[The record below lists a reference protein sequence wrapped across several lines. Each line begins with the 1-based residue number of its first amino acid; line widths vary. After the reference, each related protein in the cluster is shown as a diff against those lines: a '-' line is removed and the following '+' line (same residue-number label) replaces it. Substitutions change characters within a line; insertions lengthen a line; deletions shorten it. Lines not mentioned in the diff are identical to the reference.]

1 MSRRVIMPVFLGNG
15 GDTPTSNYA
24 VNLSMSMDSNYII
37 SAQLIDQDGNYLG
50 TEQTID
56 LPIESTVV
64 NGTYD
69 SNTKSIILTLNN
81 GNTITIPVADLVSG
95 LQPTIDANNK
105 LNADYI
111 ADGQTN
117 KVFTSSDKQ
126 SLYDAISATSNL
138 GTMAYQDASNYTPSA
153 SLSTV
158 ATSGSYN
165 DLVNKPTIPTATSD
179 LTNDSGFITGITSSD
194 VTTALGYTPSNFSGS
209 YNDLSNKPDLS
220 IYAQSSS
227 LATVATS
234 GDYNDL
240 VNTPDL
246 STFLQKDQYGNV
258 EFNDGVDMTVIG
270 PQGVNING
278 NNVVTKDAYET
289 IRLETDDGYGNYQTT
304 MLGAGAIMINGKNVV
319 TDDGTGQL
327 VFDDGMSNTT
337 INSTGITIDNNP
349 VVTSDQLATVATSGD
364 YSDLSN
370 TPTIPTVNDAT
381 ITLTQGGVTK
391 GTFTLNQSSNATID
405 FSQSSS
411 TVDWSDISN
420 KPSFATVA
428 TSGDYTDL
436 TNTPTLGT
444 MAAES
449 ASDYTPTASLATVA
463 TTGSYAD
470 LSGTPSLAS
479 VATSG
484 SYNDLG
490 NKPTIPTVNNAA
502 LKFKI
507 DESSTHVVFGANEST
522 NKTIN
527 FIGGDLVSL
536 SQNTSTANTYKLTIN
551 HENPSGASTT
561 SSGFY
566 KFSTDDYGHVNGTTA
581 VTASDIT
588 SLVTIPAAQ
597 VNSDWTANSGVSQIL
612 NKPNLA
618 TVATSGSYTDL
629 TDKPDLS
636 GYRNVIELTD
646 LTQAQLANFYTNYAT
661 LITQNTYVIEGYSF
675 TILNQIITNP
685 ELGNLIALEYNVH
698 AADDVVP
705 GVTTDTLEI
714 RVKIAYLTQSGVL
727 VTGTNCTYDVPL
739 TDYLATVAT
748 SGSYSDLSNTPDLS
762 IYAQSANL
770 ATVATSGSY
779 TDLTDKPTI
788 PTIPTNVSA
797 FTNDANYA
805 TESYVNTAIGN
816 IPSPMIFKGSLGT
829 GGTITTLPAASSA
842 NEGFTYKVITDGTYD
857 SQSAKVG
864 DMFISDGTNWVYIP
878 SADEPSGTVTSV
890 GLTVPTGLSVSGSP
904 ITSSGTL
911 AISLASGY
919 SIPTTTKQSEWDAKS
934 TFSGSYT
941 DLTNKPDLSIYA
953 QSANLATVAT
963 SGSYTDLTNTPTIPA
978 AQVNADWDA
987 VSGVSQILNKPTLAT
1002 VATSG
1007 SYADLSNKPSIPAAQ
1022 VNADWDAVSGVS
1034 QILNKPT
1041 LATVATSGSYA
1052 DLSNKPTIPAAQIQS
1067 DWTQTTTTALDYI
1080 KNKPNLAT
1088 VATSGSYNDLS
1099 NKPTIPSAANNAKL
1113 NIQRNT
1119 NTAVQVF
1126 SANESTNKTIN
1137 FTAGNGMSLSEDT
1150 STANT
1155 YKLTIAHATPSGAT
1169 TKTSGFYKFSTDARG
1184 HVNGTTAVGTSD
1196 ISALLSSQTLTFVDG
1211 QGNTTTITFYTTA

>member
-1 MSRRVIMPVFLGNG
+1 MKRQIIPIFID
-15 GDTPTSNYA
+15 GDAPSPINNYA

-111 ADGQTN
+111 SDGTTN
-117 KVFTSSDKQ
+117 KVFTASDKQ
-126 SLYDAISATSNL
+126 SLMDAISATSNL

-153 SLSTV
+153 SLSSV

-165 DLVNKPTIPTATSD
+165 DLTNTPTIPTATSD
-179 LTNDSGFITGITSSD
+179 LTNDSGYITGITSSD
-194 VTTALGYTPSNFSGS
+194 VTTALGYTPGTSNFSGS
-209 YNDLSNKPDLS
+209 YNDLSNKPTLGTMAAESASD
-220 IYAQSSS
+220 YTPTAS

-234 GDYNDL
+234 GSYSDL
-240 VNTPDL
+240 SNTPDL

-258 EFNDGVDMTVIG
+258 EFSDGVDMTVIG

-278 NNVVTKDAYET
+278 ENVVTKDSYET
-289 IRLETDDGYGNYQTT
+289 ITLETDDGMGNIQNTTIGAGMININGREVACYDYGTNNSITLEYNDGYNTQTT
-304 MLGAGAIMINGKNVV
+304 LLGAGAIMINGNNVL

-337 INSTGITIDNNP
+337 INSTGITINNNP
-349 VVTSDQLATVATSGD
+349 VVTSDQLATVATTGD

-428 TSGDYTDL
+428 TSGDYDDL
-436 TNTPTLGT
+436 TDKPTLGT

-449 ASDYTPTASLATVA
+449 ASDYTPTSSLATVA
-463 TTGSYAD
+463 TSGSYAD
-470 LSGTPSLAS
+470 LSGTPSLSS

-484 SYNDLG
+484 SYNDLS
-490 NKPTIPTVNNAA
+490 NKPTIPAAANNATLSIMKDSETA
-502 LKFKI
+502 VQAFSA
-507 DESSTHVVFGANEST
+507 DEST

-527 FIGGDLVSL
+527 FRSGNCISL
-536 SQNTSTANTYKLTIN
+536 TQLTNTANTYKLTIN
-551 HENPSGASTT
+551 HSTPMGAATT

-566 KFSTDDYGHVNGTTA
+566 KFSTDGYGHVNGTTA

-618 TVATSGSYTDL
+618 TVATSGSY
-629 TDKPDLS
+629 
-636 GYRNVIELTD
+636 N
-646 LTQAQLANFYTNYAT
+646 
-661 LITQNTYVIEGYSF
+661 
-675 TILNQIITNP
+675 
-685 ELGNLIALEYNVH
+685 
-698 AADDVVP
+698 
-705 GVTTDTLEI
+705 
-714 RVKIAYLTQSGVL
+714 
-727 VTGTNCTYDVPL
+727 
-739 TDYLATVAT
+739 
-748 SGSYSDLSNTPDLS
+748 DLSNT
-762 IYAQSANL
+762 
-770 ATVATSGSY
+770 
-779 TDLTDKPTI
+779 PTI

-805 TESYVNTAIGN
+805 TESYVNTAISN

-842 NEGFTYKVITDGTYD
+842 NEGFTYKVITDGTYA

-953 QSANLATVAT
+953 QSANLASVAT
-963 SGSYTDLTNTPTIPA
+963 SGSYADLTNTPTIPA
-978 AQVNADWDA
+978 AQVN
-987 VSGVSQILNKPTLAT
+987 S
-1002 VATSG
+1002 
-1007 SYADLSNKPSIPAAQ
+1007 
-1022 VNADWDAVSGVS
+1022 DWDAVSGVS

-1099 NKPTIPSAANNAKL
+1099 NKPTIPTVNNAALSIKKDSGTKVD
-1113 NIQRNT
+1113 IY
-1119 NTAVQVF
+1119 
-1126 SANESTNKTIN
+1126 SANASTAETIN
-1137 FTAGNGMSLSEDT
+1137 LVGGTNVSLTEDT

-1155 YKLTIAHATPSGAT
+1155 YKMTIAHSTPSGAT
-1169 TKTSGFYKFSTDARG
+1169 TKTSGFYKFSTDSQG